1 MEYSISSKAYLRR
14 ARKQLDENTKEGLFY
29 AAFELRCGIESRL
42 LQYWE
47 ANKHIH
53 QMRKAGWEIPKI
65 ARDLEKAFIRRDKIT
80 RIDVLDS
87 AGTELRISL
96 YFTPVTKDLEALGR
110 KIGNLIHCPKLFRT
124 SDDPWWGQTR
134 EFLEQVYAGLE
145 KANKGTLLGVP
156 VLERKTN
163 RVHMEMETKPGEN
176 IEDLQRKLGE
186 LGERILIEVNYLD
199 DLPENV

>member
-1 MEYSISSKAYLRR
+1 MEYSIDSKAYLNR

-47 ANKHIH
+47 ANRSIH
-53 QMRKAGWEIPKI
+53 QLKKAGWEIPKI
-65 ARDLEKAFIRRDKIT
+65 ARDLEKAFIRRDKIA

-87 AGTELRISL
+87 AGIEHRISL
-96 YFTPVTKDLEALGR
+96 YFTPVTKDLEALGG
-110 KIGNLIHCPKLFRT
+110 KIGNLMHCPELFRT
-124 SDDPWWGQTR
+124 SDDPWWDQTR
-134 EFLEQVYAGLE
+134 EFLEQVYAELE

-156 VLERKTN
+156 VLQRKTN
-163 RVHMEMETKPGEN
+163 SVHLEIETKPGES
-176 IEDLQRKLGE
+176 IEDLQSKLGG
-186 LGERILIEVNYLD
+186 LGERVLIKVNYLD

>member
-1 MEYSISSKAYLRR
+1 MEYSISSKAYLKR

-65 ARDLEKAFIRRDKIT
+65 ARDLEKAFIRRDKIA

-87 AGTELRISL
+87 AGTELRTSL
-96 YFTPVTKDLEALGR
+96 YFTPVTKDLEALGG

-199 DLPENV
+199 DLLENV